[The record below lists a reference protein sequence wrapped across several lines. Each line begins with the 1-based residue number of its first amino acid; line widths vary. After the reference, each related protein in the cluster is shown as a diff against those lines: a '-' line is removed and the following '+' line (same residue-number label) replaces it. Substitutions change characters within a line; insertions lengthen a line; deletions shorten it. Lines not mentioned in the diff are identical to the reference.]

1 MGLIENIL
9 VGVVHL
15 AFVATDVLFMV
26 ILLKIVH
33 DRWQI
38 PLIEP
43 ILTAVKPA
51 MSVVLNWFASLVL
64 RATGKSYP
72 EKTLLVLL
80 IISLLFM
87 RLLVVSITG

>member
-15 AFVATDVLFMV
+15 AFVAADVLFMV
-26 ILLKIVH
+26 MLLKVVH

-43 ILTAVKPA
+43 ILTAMKPV
-51 MSVVLNWFASLVL
+51 MNVVLNWFAVLVL
-64 RATGKSYP
+64 KATGKSYP
-72 EKTLLVLL
+72 EKTLLILL
-80 IISLLFM
+80 IISLMVIRFL
-87 RLLVVSITG
+87 ITGVM